1 MDRLIAD
8 SAPCAG
14 LWPKQGRFH
23 AAALSRSDMAA
34 GSSQNSTI
42 EPDLSGPGAGVALK
56 PFGQDHRPAA
66 ALDEVGLGIDY
77 P

>member
-1 MDRLIAD
+1 
-8 SAPCAG
+8 
-14 LWPKQGRFH
+14 
-23 AAALSRSDMAA
+23 MAA